1 MALTGGLAKEILG
14 SGGGGVWVIVGS
26 MTLFAL
32 AVLASAS

>member
-1 MALTGGLAKEILG
+1 MPLIVGLAKEILG

-26 MTLFAL
+26 VTLLAL